1 MFDET
6 AGFFQVRGIL
16 NKLTPEKFEKLTVD
30 ILNVGLESTVIL
42 KGVILL
48 IFEKALDEPK
58 YSSMYAQL
66 CKRLAEKAPNFDAP
80 GKLCTFKRLLLTKC
94 KDEFENRA
102 QIAHENERRFE
113 SAAVVAANG
122 PNVNSNI
129 APPDI
134 EEAKYMAK
142 RKMLGNIKFIGELG
156 KLQIVQESVLHKC
169 CEQLL
174 VGRRKQPLS
183 DQVEDLECL
192 CHLMK
197 TCGKLLDTPKAKVR
211 MDQYFERLQQ
221 VTDNEQM
228 PTRIRFLVRDLL
240 EIRMNKWMTRRVG
253 KTPEGPRTIQQVRED
268 AYRDGC
274 IYMPQ
279 ANSPPTKPTNHPLG
293 GGMGVFMNPLE
304 GSFFDTKPKGGDL
317 FGKVS
322 SNIIGFIP
330 TSSGFL
336 GTGPG
341 TIHADGYDEPP
352 IELSPTPPTRPSN
365 GFGGMDKD
373 LGNRGPSETRAFTPN
388 NPHNNNNSN
397 NNNPKHLRQ
406 NSGSSSGDNSSSV
419 HSSNADFSNFR
430 KGGAGI
436 GGGDNGNN
444 RPQQQQHQQQHQ
456 NDRFNNSRGD
466 KHLDFGDRY
475 SANRT
480 KDRQRRERETQNRNG
495 GHYDRENFDN
505 HGARDHGGDSSSFFN
520 NRSGDGHHPRDN
532 PRGGSYDRDEHRPS
546 FNSQDAYDNNRWNN
560 RLNQQ
565 DNRRFG
571 DNNRSHFRE
580 NRDNRDRPQG
590 GGGGGFRRDRFERK
604 NFDNQGARDHGGD
617 SSSRSGDGH
626 HPRDNPRGGSYDRD
640 EHRPSFNSQQDAY
653 DNNRWNNRLNQQDNR
668 RFGDNNRSHFRENRD
683 NRDRPQGGGGGG
695 FRRDRFERNEFPPP
709 GARNHNQFN
718 EDFPPAGSAM
728 SNSGPGLL
736 PPRLKKMVLNQGGLG
751 GKDLEISLRPQVANN
766 MLFKP
771 KTPSMLP
778 KSAQRGHSD
787 GSPLGENSLLGP
799 AALSHQ
805 SKIMMTTNEP
815 LIIKQ
820 ASLEKGGRKEKNR
833 AGNKGPTRDE
843 VFAKMETILAN
854 LLEHQSTNEAAESW
868 KENNWLPTK
877 MNQTAVTHFLKLT
890 LDKDEPQRELACNLM
905 HQLVRDGTINATH
918 CFEGISKLMSQVS
931 EMEKSQPAVKNHLAD
946 VAQWLVKEKL
956 VSLKELADMLEDR
969 SGGLYP
975 ILLLTLQRLLKSV
988 GQEQVKAMVDK
999 VSPPLLL
1006 VQHVPAD
1013 QQSDEKL
1020 VQVLEEFQLSFLVP
1034 LLIIQQDLSKQLQMD
1049 NDPNTLFKW
1058 IQSNVDKETQEQPGF
1073 IRALFQVVVTHIVR
1087 VTTLSPETDPTVL
1100 PDKATMEQEKEHLS
1114 QFRLVLQPFVQD
1126 RPHLQL
1132 HAVYA
1137 LHLFCHQKSFPKG
1150 MLLRFF
1156 INFYELDI
1164 MDEHAF
1170 LQWKEDVNEA
1180 FPGKGEALFQ
1190 VNQWL
1195 TWLEEAES
1203 EEEDDDD
1210 NE

>member
-1 MFDET
+1 
-6 AGFFQVRGIL
+6 
-16 NKLTPEKFEKLTVD
+16 
-30 ILNVGLESTVIL
+30 
-42 KGVILL
+42 
-48 IFEKALDEPK
+48 
-58 YSSMYAQL
+58 MYAQL
-66 CKRLAEKAPNFDAP
+66 CKRLAEKAPNFDPP

-113 SAAVVAANG
+113 NAAAAA
-122 PNVNSNI
+122 NSNI

-279 ANSPPTKPTNHPLG
+279 ANSPPTKSTSHPLG

-304 GSFFDTKPKGGDL
+304 GSFFDTKPKGGTGTTGGDL

-322 SNIIGFIP
+322 SSMIGLIP

-341 TIHADGYDEPP
+341 TIHAEGYDDEPP
-352 IELSPTPPTRPSN
+352 RDLSPTPPSRPSN
-365 GFGGMDKD
+365 GFGSGMDKEI
-373 LGNRGPSETRAFTPN
+373 GNRGSSETTRAYTPN
-388 NPHNNNNSN
+388 PSN
-397 NNNPKHLRQ
+397 ANINNNPKHFRQ

-430 KGGAGI
+430 KGG
-436 GGGDNGNN
+436 GGLGSGDNGNN
-444 RPQQQQHQQQHQ
+444 RQQQQQQLQHP

-495 GHYDRENFDN
+495 HFD
-505 HGARDHGGDSSSFFN
+505 RDHTDNRGDLTSSFYN
-520 NRSGDGHHPRDN
+520 NRGSDNNHPRDHQ
-532 PRGGSYDRDEHRPS
+532 RGSYDRDEHRPS
-546 FNSQDAYDNNRWNN
+546 FNNQDNTYENNRWNN
-560 RLNQQ
+560 RLNNQQ

-571 DNNRSHFRE
+571 DNNRPSF
-580 NRDNRDRPQG
+580 RDNNRG
-590 GGGGGFRRDRFERK
+590 GGG
-604 NFDNQGARDHGGD
+604 
-617 SSSRSGDGH
+617 
-626 HPRDNPRGGSYDRD
+626 
-640 EHRPSFNSQQDAY
+640 
-653 DNNRWNNRLNQQDNR
+653 
-668 RFGDNNRSHFRENRD
+668 
-683 NRDRPQGGGGGG
+683 PQGGG

-709 GARNHNQFN
+709 GSRNHNQFN

-728 SNSGPGLL
+728 SNSGPGSL
-736 PPRLKKMVLNQGGLG
+736 PPRLKKMVLNQSGPGGS
-751 GKDLEISLRPQVANN
+751 GKDMEISLRPQMANN

-778 KSAQRGHSD
+778 KSAQRGNSD

-799 AALSHQ
+799 SALSHQ

-820 ASLEKGGRKEKNR
+820 ASLEKGGRKDKNR

-868 KENNWLPTK
+868 KENNWLPSK

-890 LDKDEPQRELACNLM
+890 LDKDEAQRELACNLI
-905 HQLVRDGTINATH
+905 HQLVKDGTINATH

-931 EMEKSQPAVKNHLAD
+931 EMEKSQPSVKTNLAD
-946 VAQWLVKEKL
+946 LAQWLVKEKL
-956 VSLKELADMLEDR
+956 VSLKELAEILEDR

-975 ILLLTLQRLLKSV
+975 ILLLTLQRLLKSL
-988 GQEQVKAMVDK
+988 GQEQLKALVDK

-1006 VQHVPAD
+1006 VQHVPTD

-1020 VQVLEEFQLSFLVP
+1020 VKVLEEFQLSFLVP
-1034 LLIIQQDLSKQLQMD
+1034 LLIIQQDLSRQLQSD
-1049 NDPNTLFKW
+1049 SDPHALSKW
-1058 IQSNVDKETQEQPGF
+1058 IQSNVNKETQEEPGF
-1073 IRALFQVVVTHIVR
+1073 IRALFQVVVTHIVQS
-1087 VTTLSPETDPTVL
+1087 TTLSPGCDPTVQ
-1100 PDKATMEQEKEHLS
+1100 PDKAAMEQEKEQLA
-1114 QFRLVLQPFVQD
+1114 QFRAVLQPFVQD
-1126 RPHLQL
+1126 RPKLQL

-1137 LHLFCHQKSFPKG
+1137 LHLFCHRKNFPKG

-1190 VNQWL
+1190 VSNF
-1195 TWLEEAES
+1195 
-1203 EEEDDDD
+1203 
-1210 NE
+1210 